1 MKINELF
8 NQDLYVVNIGSP
20 TFLKDLDAQSVK
32 YENLEWAPP
41 AHGDVELIRVLDKLE
56 KHKEEIDKANDEVVT
71 RVKAA
76 QGKLVDCKKAIDA
89 IPGMKPNMILHSGPV
104 QDWEHMADP
113 QKGAVLG
120 AIVFEGWA
128 KDVEEAEK
136 YLETHDIEFSPNHHL
151 NSVGPMAGV
160 VSPSMPVHVL
170 HDEVNDTY
178 AYCPLNEG
186 LGGVLRFGKNTPD
199 VIERLLWMKNDFMP
213 VLAEALKIC
222 GGVDVRNIIM
232 QALNMGDECH
242 NRNKAATSLFFREIA
257 VPIMKTS
264 FPEEQKQKAL
274 DFITNNEHY
283 FLNLSMP
290 YCKLAQLA
298 GTGVKNASI
307 VTIMS
312 RNGYEFGIKI
322 SCLPDEWFV
331 APALMVKGLYFPGY
345 SEEDAAP
352 DLGDSC
358 ITETNGIGGFAMAA
372 SPAIVKFVGGT
383 VADAFNYSQS
393 MNEITWSNNPNFTL
407 PALDFKPSA
416 LGIDIRKVVES
427 GVLPIINTGIAHKK
441 AGIGQI
447 GAGLVTPPFECFRK
461 AIIAFADQFED

>member
-8 NQDLYVVNIGSP
+8 AEELSVVNIGSP
-20 TFLKDLDAQSVK
+20 TFLKDLDSQAVS
-32 YENLEWAPP
+32 YENLEWTPP

-56 KHKEEIDKANDEVVT
+56 KHKEEIDEANDRVVA

-76 QGKLVDCKKAIDA
+76 TGYLVDCKKAIDA

-128 KDVEEAEK
+128 ENVEEAEK
-136 YLETHDIEFSPNHHL
+136 YLLSHDIEFSPNHHV
-151 NSVGPMAGV
+151 NCVGPMAGV

-178 AYCPLNEG
+178 AFCPLNEG

-213 VLAEALKIC
+213 VLAAALKIC
-222 GGVDVRNIIM
+222 GGIDVRNIIM

-257 VPIMKTS
+257 VPIMKTD
-264 FPEEQKQKAL
+264 FPMEQKQKAL
-274 DFITNNEHY
+274 DFITGNEHY

-298 GTGVKNASI
+298 GTGEKKSSI
-307 VTIMS
+307 VTIMC
-312 RNGYEFGIKI
+312 RNGYEFGIKV
-322 SCLPDEWFV
+322 SGSDTWHT
-331 APALMVKGLYFPGY
+331 APANMVKGLYFPGY

-383 VADAFNYSQS
+383 VQDAFNYSQS
-393 MNEITWSNNPNFTL
+393 MNEITWSSNPNFTL

-447 GAGLVTPPFECFRK
+447 GAGLVNPPFECFKK
-461 AIIAFADQFED
+461 AIIEFAEQFED